1 MKNPFLN
8 LDSNEN
14 LVSNSNYLNKDDVF
28 LSIKEGVRFLNNEDI
43 SKAKS
48 IFIDQEDTI
57 SSNPKFQKI
66 KDLNKYYIEWI
77 DEYYGI
83 KHSDFDNIFITG
95 TNGKTSTVDFLSQ
108 IFKYNGLDYSSSG
121 TLAKTRSV
129 KSGAISGSI
138 ALIPSESSIS
148 IILSPRSSTF
158 PA

>member
-8 LDSNEN
+8 LDSNDN

-28 LSIKEGVRFLNNEDI
+28 LSIKGGVKFLNNEDI

-57 SSNPKFQKI
+57 SNNPKFKKI

-83 KHSDFDNIFITG
+83 EHSEFDNIFITG

-108 IFKYNGLDYSSSG
+108 IFKYNCLCLLYTS
-121 TLAKTRSV
+121 
-129 KSGAISGSI
+129 
-138 ALIPSESSIS
+138 P
-148 IILSPRSSTF
+148 SPRDH
-158 PA
+158 

>member
-57 SSNPKFQKI
+57 SNNPKFKKI
-66 KDLNKYYIEWI
+66 KDLNNCLLY
-77 DEYYGI
+77 
-83 KHSDFDNIFITG
+83 
-95 TNGKTSTVDFLSQ
+95 TS
-108 IFKYNGLDYSSSG
+108 
-121 TLAKTRSV
+121 
-129 KSGAISGSI
+129 
-138 ALIPSESSIS
+138 P
-148 IILSPRSSTF
+148 SPRD
-158 PA
+158 